1 MFNKLFG
8 RNREDD
14 AVHDLYVSLVTQA
27 RNETFFREL
36 GVPDSLD
43 GRFDLLTLHMFLVL
57 RRLKAQHEH
66 TAGFSQKLFDLMFRD
81 MDLSL
86 REAGVGDVGVG
97 KRVKAMVQG
106 FYGRIAA
113 YEEALGS
120 GREAL
125 SLALQRNLYGTVEV
139 NQESLERMCGYI
151 EEQQAALAAIDV
163 SEILSGK
170 TGFRGMPDLQ

>member
-27 RNETFFREL
+27 RSEVFFREM

-43 GRFDLLTLHMFLVL
+43 GRFDLLTLHMFLIL
-57 RRLKAQHEH
+57 RRLKTEHER

-106 FYGRIAA
+106 FYGRISA

-120 GREAL
+120 SHEDL
-125 SLALQRNLYGTVEV
+125 FLALQRNLYGTVEV
-139 NQESLERMCGYI
+139 NQECLDRMCGYI
-151 EEQQAALAAIDV
+151 KHQQAALAATDV

-170 TGFRGMPDLQ
+170 AGFQGMPDLQ